1 MQQMNQIIIEGIVDD
16 VYDEDIYEEAED
28 FTIIHNVANSNR
40 SFKVHIGFDCTKI
53 NYIASKGDKI
63 CVVGKLAFVDNIYY
77 IRAEHI
83 EVAKKKKKQ
92 R

>member
-16 VYDEDIYEEAED
+16 VYNEDTYEEAED
-28 FTIIHNVANSNR
+28 FTIIHSMANSNR

-53 NYIASKGDKI
+53 NYVASKGDKI
-63 CVVGKLAFVDNIYY
+63 RVVGKLMFIDNTYY
-77 IRAEHI
+77 IQAEHI
-83 EVAKKKKKQ
+83 EVAPKKQ

>member
-16 VYDEDIYEEAED
+16 VYDEDTYEEAED
-28 FTIIHNVANSNR
+28 FTIIHNIANSNR

-53 NYIASKGDKI
+53 NYVASKGDKI
-63 CVVGKLAFVDNIYY
+63 RVVGKLVFIDNTYY

-83 EVAKKKKKQ
+83 EVVIKQ

>member
-16 VYDEDIYEEAED
+16 VYDEDTYDEEAED
-28 FTIIHNVANSNR
+28 FIIIHSIANSNR
-40 SFKVHIGFDCTKI
+40 SFKVHINFDCTKI

-63 CVVGKLAFVDNIYY
+63 RVVGKLAFVDNTYY

-83 EVAKKKKKQ
+83 EVAIKQ

>member
-16 VYDEDIYEEAED
+16 VYDEDTYEEAED
-28 FTIIHNVANSNR
+28 FTIMHSMANSNR
-40 SFKVHIGFDCTKI
+40 SFKIHIGFDCTKI

-63 CVVGKLAFVDNIYY
+63 RVIGKLAFVDNTYY

-83 EVAKKKKKQ
+83 EVAPKKQ

>member
-1 MQQMNQIIIEGIVDD
+1 MQQINQIIIEGIVDD
-16 VYDEDIYEEAED
+16 IYDEDTYEEAED
-28 FTIIHNVANSNR
+28 FTIIHSIANSNR

-53 NYIASKGDKI
+53 NYVASKGDKI
-63 CVVGKLAFVDNIYY
+63 RVVGKLAFITDNLYY

-83 EVAKKKKKQ
+83 EVAPKKQ